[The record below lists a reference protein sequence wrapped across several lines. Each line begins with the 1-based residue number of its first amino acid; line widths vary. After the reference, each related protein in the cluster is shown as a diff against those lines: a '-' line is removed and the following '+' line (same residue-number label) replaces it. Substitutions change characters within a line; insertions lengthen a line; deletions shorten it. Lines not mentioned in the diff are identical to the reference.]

1 MDVYALIVLA
11 HVVFVIVGFGAH
23 GVSAFAIFRTKVETD
38 RTRIAAILDLSA
50 STFNIAGFGIIGAVI
65 LGIIA
70 AAMRGHF
77 SNLWPWVS
85 IVLVVLIWISMT
97 FMASRPMNRV
107 REALGMPV
115 QGDKKDAAP
124 REPASDEVLAAAQA
138 RLRPEIVATIGV
150 GGIVA
155 LTWMMEVK
163 PF

>member
-1 MDVYALIVLA
+1 MDVYALIVIS

-23 GVSAFAIFRTKVETD
+23 GVSAFAIFVPKAETD
-38 RTRIAAILDLSA
+38 RTRSAAVLDLSA
-50 STFNIAGFGIIGAVI
+50 SSFNIAGLGIVGAVI

-85 IVLVVLIWISMT
+85 IVIVVLIWISMT
-97 FMASRPMNRV
+97 FMAARPMNRV
-107 REALGMPV
+107 REALGMRV
-115 QGDKKDAAP
+115 QGDKKDTPP
-124 REPASDEVLAAAQA
+124 REPASDEVLVAARAA
-138 RLRPEIVATIGV
+138 LRPELVAVIGLV
-150 GGIVA
+150 GIVL